1 MAQQSLTTTSYHD
14 IGVYLPYYNAGR
26 GNQWSHEE
34 KLHDQGF
41 LLVEARSRNEFVV
54 QSVGNGKLY
63 VNKLLEGGGK
73 DFVGPRP
80 PELKVSTA
88 AAEGGKVFGVGY
100 AGDPHNQPPPDRS
113 NEPGWWRPEDSDAS
127 VVTDCTQSSKEDE
140 ETDYGEGDDW
150 IPQQEED
157 GDVSIRG
164 DLRGGAGSQDL
175 IDNDDDDD
183 TTKDGETQEEYER
196 RTRDLEVVLP
206 ADEEGYR
213 FTKLRFWQKLENS
226 EGDPVFSLYFEH
238 GNGGSLADLINVFR
252 ARRRRVPEHFIWH
265 VCEQLGSALA
275 HLHGQSKPRRDTD
288 YDYPSDSECGEEE
301 TPTEIPKKAKT
312 IYHRDLFAKNVSIHY
327 KSPKSDPKPRG
338 ERTEAFPEIQLGG
351 FGRAYIEGDPIEKV
365 RPRAWD
371 SDSEDAFPEEW
382 EDIAGLGT
390 ILRELATTHVDLLPT
405 WGDETNQ
412 NGSESRANRIRVAD
426 ANTGKSAGAI
436 PKDPQKGP
444 YSDSLI
450 KVLERFEWKGMTD
463 HPDLRICDER
473 PDGSFG
479 HDDLPTMVWVVH
491 RLLPEA
497 RERRQFRDRFNEWPR
512 AAAGELYGYGTLDV
526 SWTKPPRLMPFTCSS
541 DPSSSS
547 AQDPAQQRLKRA
559 QSLLKELWD
568 DVHGGTPY
576 EFVKIEFPAPKVT
589 RVESGKRKGD
599 PEREKLPPHL
609 EAALR
614 ENRSTH
620 SLASSSSSS
629 RSEND
634 DGDTQGG
641 VKRARHSY

>member
-1 MAQQSLTTTSYHD
+1 MAQQSLSTTTPYRD

-26 GNQWSHEE
+26 GSQWSHEE
-34 KLHDQGF
+34 NLYAEGF

-54 QSVGNGKLY
+54 QSVGNGRLY

-88 AAEGGKVFGVGY
+88 PAEGGKVFGVGY

-127 VVTDCTQSSKEDE
+127 VVTDCTQSSKDE

-150 IPQQEED
+150 MPQQGEE

-164 DLRGGAGSQDL
+164 GLRGEAGSQDL
-175 IDNDDDDD
+175 VEEEDNDDDD
-183 TTKDGETQEEYER
+183 TATKDCETQEELER

-206 ADEEGYR
+206 SSDEDYR
-213 FTKLRFWQKLENS
+213 FTRLRFWQTLENS
-226 EGDPVFSLYFEH
+226 KGDPVYSLYFEH
-238 GNGGSLADLINVFR
+238 GNGGTLADLIDVFR

-265 VCEQLGSALA
+265 VCEQLCSALA
-275 HLHGQSKPRRDTD
+275 HLHGQRQPRDDD
-288 YDYPSDSECGEEE
+288 YDYPSDSESGEEE
-301 TPTEIPKKAKT
+301 TPSEIPQKART
-312 IYHRDLFAKNVSIHY
+312 IYHRDLFAKNVLIHY
-327 KSPKSDPKPRG
+327 KSLKSDPKPRG

-351 FGRAYIEGDPIEKV
+351 FGRAYIEGDPIEMV

-382 EDIAGLGT
+382 EDVAGLGT

-405 WGDETNQ
+405 WGDQTNT
-412 NGSESRANRIRVAD
+412 NGSDSHANRIRVAD
-426 ANTGKSAGAI
+426 ANTGKSAGA
-436 PKDPQKGP
+436 GP

-450 KVLERFEWKGMTD
+450 KVLERFEWKGMTED
-463 HPDLRICDER
+463 PHLRICDER

-479 HDDLPTMVWVVH
+479 HDDLPTMVWVAH
-491 RLLPEA
+491 HLLPEA
-497 RERRQFRDRFNEWPR
+497 RERRKFRDRFNNWPR
-512 AAAGELYGYGTLDV
+512 EAAGESYGYGTLDV

-541 DPSSSS
+541 DPSSSPRD
-547 AQDPAQQRLKRA
+547 QAQQLKQA
-559 QSLLKELWD
+559 QALLKGLRD

-576 EFVKIEFPAPKVT
+576 EFVRIEFPAPKVAL
-589 RVESGKRKGD
+589 VESSKRKGD

-609 EAALR
+609 EGALR
-614 ENRSTH
+614 GGFET
-620 SLASSSSSS
+620 LVASSSSNSS
-629 RSEND
+629 K
-634 DGDTQGG
+634 DGDEDRQGG